1 MKQFE
6 KEFPKRILV
15 IQLRQLGDVLLT
27 TPSLRALRSRFPSSI
42 IAFLVDSAFEPLLR
56 FNPDLDLILAR
67 EPGEKFEAIKTLR
80 QVRSFAPDLVIDY
93 LANPRTTLLSV
104 CSGAN
109 LTISYANKRRARFY
123 KRAVVPEGSY
133 VAQEKLSLLA
143 PLGIDWKSQSL
154 DLVFNFPARAK
165 VRVEKILE
173 RFETSGEDFIVVIDL
188 FHKRPARQWAP
199 ENFLE
204 IADRLKEEFQAK
216 VIITCLD
223 ENRSRAEKLL
233 RDRKSAH
240 YLAPSLSLFEL
251 GALISRANLFLG
263 GDAGAKHI
271 AVSQN
276 TPSFT
281 ILGPSGEQWTP
292 PSYLHQTIFLNLD
305 CRPCSH
311 HICPK
316 PDHPCMSQLSP
327 DLVWERLKEFIFQIK
342 AGN

>member
-1 MKQFE
+1 MKQLE
-6 KEFPKRILV
+6 REFPKRILV

-67 EPGEKFEAIKTLR
+67 EPGEKFESIKTLR
-80 QVRSFAPDLVIDY
+80 RIRSFAPDLVIDY

-109 LTISYANKRRARFY
+109 LTISYANKRRAGFY
-123 KRAVVPEGSY
+123 KLAVMPEGSY

-143 PLGIDWKSQSL
+143 PLGIDWKKQSL
-154 DLVFNFPARAK
+154 DLVFNFPVQARA
-165 VRVEKILE
+165 RIEKILE
-173 RFETSGEDFIVVIDL
+173 QLGIKPEDFVVVLDL

-204 IADRLKEEFQAK
+204 IADRLADEFQAK
-216 VIITCLD
+216 VIITCLE
-223 ENRSRAEKLL
+223 ENRFRAEELL
-233 RDRKSAH
+233 QKRKIPH

-251 GALISRANLFLG
+251 GALISRADLFLG

-292 PSYLHQTIFLNLD
+292 PSPLHQTIFLNLD
-305 CRPCSH
+305 CRPCSY

-316 PDHPCMSQLSP
+316 PGHPCMSQISP
-327 DLVWERLKEFIFQIK
+327 EMVWERLKQFLSRI
-342 AGN
+342 